1 MFYEKQRTP
10 LCDNGPG
17 EANTWKE

>member
-1 MFYEKQRTP
+1 MFYEKQHTP
-10 LCDNGPG
+10 LCDNGQG